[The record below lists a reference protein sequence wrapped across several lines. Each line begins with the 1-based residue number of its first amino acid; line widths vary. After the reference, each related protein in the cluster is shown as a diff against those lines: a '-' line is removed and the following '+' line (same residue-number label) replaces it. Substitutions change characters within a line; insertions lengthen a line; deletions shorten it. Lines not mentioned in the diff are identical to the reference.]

1 MVRLETTLIDR
12 FISGSFAGKRVIGS
26 PLKYNIKTKSRN
38 QGWIE
43 MVFHPQGR
51 VEEFLSKAI
60 RFIHPY
66 LFYVT
71 LRFHAEKAREGGKF
85 FVYAR
90 GGLTVRGSRSEGN
103 RERTSAKDPR
113 GTVVRVV
120 RWSCFLP
127 FDLPI

>member
-51 VEEFLSKAI
+51 VEEFLSKVV

-85 FVYAR
+85 NHY
-90 GGLTVRGSRSEGN
+90 TRSCLLN
-103 RERTSAKDPR
+103 
-113 GTVVRVV
+113 
-120 RWSCFLP
+120 
-127 FDLPI
+127 